1 LGLKNIQNDMN
12 IQIDIDG
19 TIDKAPVFFRWLTN
33 NLKTSEHKV
42 FIVTSRTS
50 SPMNDAETEKEL
62 KGYGIM
68 YDKLVLTPNLK
79 DLDSKRFPSDMN
91 PGAQL
96 YIHKLFTAE
105 DNNIDILFDDCGIT
119 TELFRKYLP
128 EVKVFRLLP

>member
-1 LGLKNIQNDMN
+1 MN

-19 TIDKAPVFFRWLTN
+19 TIDKAPEFFKWLTQSLRVSN
-33 NLKTSEHKV
+33 HKV
-42 FIVTSRTS
+42 FIVSSRTT
-50 SPMNDAETEKEL
+50 SPQNDKETAKEL
-62 KGYGIM
+62 KEYEVT

-79 DLDSKRFPSDMN
+79 DLDSKRFPTDMN

-105 DNNIDILFDDCGIT
+105 DNDTDILFDDCGIT

-128 EVKVFRLLP
+128 GVKVFRLLP

>member
-1 LGLKNIQNDMN
+1 MN

-19 TIDKAPVFFRWLTN
+19 TIDKAPEFFKWLTQSLRASN
-33 NLKTSEHKV
+33 HKV
-42 FIVTSRTS
+42 FIVSSRTT
-50 SPMNDAETEKEL
+50 SPQNDKETAKEL
-62 KGYGIM
+62 KEYEVT

-79 DLDSKRFPSDMN
+79 DLDSKRFPTDMN

-105 DNNIDILFDDCGIT
+105 DNDTDILFDDCGIT

-128 EVKVFRLLP
+128 GVKVFRLLP

>member
-1 LGLKNIQNDMN
+1 MN

-19 TIDKAPVFFRWLTN
+19 TIDKAPEFFQWLTI
-33 NLKTSEHKV
+33 NLRNSGHRV
-42 FIVTSRTS
+42 FIITSRTS
-50 SPMNDAETEKEL
+50 TPINYAETEKEL
-62 KGYGIM
+62 KDLEVT

-79 DLDSKRFPSDMN
+79 DLDSKRFPADMK

-105 DNNIDILFDDCGIT
+105 DNDIDILFDDCGIT